1 MKYRMLT
8 KEEMEI
14 FDEDFKHFLITNGVS
29 NEEWLEMNKIQLDQA
44 TKLVELFSDTVL
56 QKVYEKMQYLE
67 FRSQESC
74 LVFNCLPDSIE
85 LISLN
90 ANPNSTV
97 NLSTPDLIHRSLIE
111 HPESIQFF
119 RSEKKYTTLR
129 ELEIHKML
137 EQGCLNSSAE
147 FWKALLSSI

>member
-1 MKYRMLT
+1 MLT

-14 FDEDFKHFLITNGVS
+14 FDEDFKHFLIANGVS
-29 NEEWLEMNKIQLDQA
+29 NEEWLEMNESNIDQA

-67 FRSQESC
+67 FRSKESC

-90 ANPNSTV
+90 AKPNSDV
-97 NLSTPDLIHRSLIE
+97 DLSTPDSIHRSMIQY
-111 HPESIQFF
+111 PNKIQFF
-119 RSEKKYTTLR
+119 KSEKKYSTLR
-129 ELEIHKML
+129 ELELHRMV
-137 EQGCLNSSAE
+137 EQGCMNSSAE
-147 FWKALLSSI
+147 FWNALMNSI